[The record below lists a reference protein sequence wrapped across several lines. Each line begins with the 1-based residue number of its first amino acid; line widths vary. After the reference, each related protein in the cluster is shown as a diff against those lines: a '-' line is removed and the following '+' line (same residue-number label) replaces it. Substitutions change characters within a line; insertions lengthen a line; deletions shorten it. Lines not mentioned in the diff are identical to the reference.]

1 MEPANTSNAI
11 FSPSFHTLQTH
22 LAHNDQLLPVMVL
35 GTDDSIVVS
44 FDELSDDRRYMRYE
58 LIHCDS
64 RWRPDGLVA
73 PEFLD
78 GFNEGVVDDYAFSQA
93 TTTHYVN
100 YRIVLPNKDMQLR
113 LSGNYLLRVYD
124 ENDPDKTLLQTR
136 FSVVEPMVKIRGSVS
151 SRTDMDYNDAHQQ
164 LTLEI
169 DAEGMPVHNMYSDLR
184 VVVVQNGRKDNAVH
198 LSVPTRVSGSTAVFE
213 HDRNLIF
220 PAGNEYRRMEIIS
233 VTYPGMGV
241 DELGY
246 MHPFYHATLY
256 CDTPRNEQSYTYDR
270 TQHGRFR
277 IREFNSDDS
286 DVEADYMLTHFALD
300 IPELVNADVFID
312 GDMTLRSFD
321 PASRMVYNRATGR
334 YELAML
340 LKQGAY
346 NYQYLTVPHGSMRG
360 NTANIEGD
368 FYQTS
373 NEYTVYVYYRA
384 LGQRYDRLVGTAMLF
399 SGV

>member
-1 MEPANTSNAI
+1 MVRIVFGRYASAFMLCLCSILHSLAMEPANTSNAI

-22 LAHNDQLLPVMVL
+22 LAHNDQLPPIMVL

-73 PEFLD
+73 PEYLD

-151 SRTDMDYNDAHQQ
+151 SRTDIDYNDAHQQ

-184 VVVVQNGRKDNAVH
+184 VVVVQNGRQ
-198 LSVPTRVSGSTAVFE
+198 
-213 HDRNLIF
+213 DR
-220 PAGNEYRRMEIIS
+220 
-233 VTYPGMGV
+233 
-241 DELGY
+241 
-246 MHPFYHATLY
+246 
-256 CDTPRNEQSYTYDR
+256 
-270 TQHGRFR
+270 
-277 IREFNSDDS
+277 
-286 DVEADYMLTHFALD
+286 
-300 IPELVNADVFID
+300 
-312 GDMTLRSFD
+312 
-321 PASRMVYNRATGR
+321 
-334 YELAML
+334 
-340 LKQGAY
+340 
-346 NYQYLTVPHGSMRG
+346 
-360 NTANIEGD
+360 
-368 FYQTS
+368 
-373 NEYTVYVYYRA
+373 
-384 LGQRYDRLVGTAMLF
+384 
-399 SGV
+399 